1 MEVKECDYGALSLD
15 QACTVFEN
23 RRSNFQLWIYSV
35 ISDCISCSFG
45 KISRLDSHRNASFV
59 FNIAKTHTWRIFN
72 EDHSGDYKLPND
84 TRNLICELK
93 PPLGQ
98 YGLYKVTVEDSG
110 CEIDTIRQ
118 PTNPYT
124 PIVVIF
130 ALLLSILLLLSSGR
144 ILARYFRR
152 RKPEISSAVE
162 SAEERPITKRR
173 VQSIDTFRG
182 MSILMMIFVNNG
194 AGDYAVLEHKP
205 WDGLYVGDLVF
216 PSFIWIM
223 GVCIPIALTSQ
234 LSRGVARWRICINI
248 MKRGVLLFFIGLC
261 LNTIGTQAQLE
272 KIRVFGVLQRFGVA
286 YLVVGIIYV
295 LLSRRQ
301 SPKCRHGILAKTE
314 DCLSLLPQWVVISS
328 IVAAHCIITFR
339 MKVPGCPTG
348 YLGPG
353 GNHKY
358 GEFFNCT
365 GGAAGYIDKL
375 ILGTD
380 HIYQNP
386 TINSIYGSG
395 PFDPE
400 GILGC
405 LTTIFQTFL
414 GVQAGKILRVH
425 KNWRSR
431 VIRWMV
437 LAAIYGGVAAVLHF
451 RNIIPVNKN
460 LWSVSFVL
468 LTTSF
473 ALALLTACYLL
484 VDVSRVWNGG
494 PFRIPG
500 MNALI
505 MYIGHQMCYQIFPFH
520 WRYGTM
526 NTHYWRTIAGLWEV
540 SLWAIVSYIMHH
552 KRIYVS
558 L

>member
-1 MEVKECDYGALSLD
+1 MEVNECNYEALSLD
-15 QACTVFEN
+15 QACAVFEN
-23 RRSNFQLWIYSV
+23 GKSNFHLWIYSV
-35 ISDCISCSFG
+35 ISDCISCPFS
-45 KISRLDSHRNASFV
+45 KICRVDSQRSASFV
-59 FNIAKTHTWRIFN
+59 FNSAKIHTWRIFYG
-72 EDHSGDYKLPND
+72 DDLGDYKFPND
-84 TRNLICELK
+84 TRDLICELK
-93 PPLGQ
+93 PRLGQ

-124 PIVVIF
+124 PVLVIF
-130 ALLLSILLLLSSGR
+130 ALLLCTLLLLSSGR
-144 ILARYFRR
+144 ILTRHFRR
-152 RKPEISSAVE
+152 RKPGNSSAAE
-162 SAEERPITKRR
+162 STEERPTAKRR

-194 AGDYAVLEHKP
+194 AGDYAVLEHKT
-205 WDGLYVGDLVF
+205 WDGLFMGDLVF

-234 LSRGVARWRICINI
+234 LSRGVARWRICGNI
-248 MKRGVLLFFIGLC
+248 IKRGFLLFFIGVC
-261 LNTIGTQAQLE
+261 LNTIGTNAQLE

-301 SPKCRHGILAKTE
+301 SPKCQHGILAKTE
-314 DCLSLLPQWVVISS
+314 DCLSLLPQWIVILS
-328 IVAAHCIITFR
+328 IVAAHCGITFWL
-339 MKVPGCPTG
+339 KVPGCPTG

-353 GNHKY
+353 GNHRY
-358 GEFFNCT
+358 GEYFNCT

-375 ILGTD
+375 ILGID
-380 HIYQNP
+380 HIYQHP
-386 TINSIYGSG
+386 TIDSVYGSG

-425 KNWRSR
+425 KNWKSR
-431 VIRWMV
+431 IVRWMI
-437 LAAIYGGVAAVLHF
+437 LSLIYGVIGSVLHF
-451 RNIIPVNKN
+451 RNVIPVNKN

-484 VDVSRVWNGG
+484 VDVARVWNGG

-520 WRYGTM
+520 WRYGAM

-540 SLWAIVSYIMHH
+540 SLWAIIAYIMHR
-552 KRIYVS
+552 KRIYIS